1 MEYQVL
7 EQLKTFKTV
16 TEKNKIVSKVQSA
29 KYWSMYIKLR
39 VMIPREVL
47 GERTFFLQAHACPGL
62 SLTHQI
68 IHAQDCSVFGI

>member
-16 TEKNKIVSKVQSA
+16 TKKTKIVSKVQSA
-29 KYWSMYIKLR
+29 KYWPMYIKLR

-47 GERTFFLQAHACPGL
+47 DERTFLLQVHACPGL
-62 SLTHQI
+62 
-68 IHAQDCSVFGI
+68 